1 MEKENRPNAP
11 PQEQTRY
18 GWSTSSLPQQ
28 VLRNGPSGG
37 AIPRSPDPAR
47 FAPMEGALLYQKRI
61 DNSGV
66 CYRHDPRDRD
76 AMRRHVSWGLFV
88 VFLVVVWFAPRLW
101 VRHLGYREARL
112 TETIAQLTTV
122 RDQLK
127 VKRGRLGD
135 RRRVAALAE
144 MGGLHETDEGSYTW
158 FAPRSVD
165 SSAQDAVALLI
176 DRKE

>member
-11 PQEQTRY
+11 LPEQTQY

-28 VLRNGPSGG
+28 VLRHDPSGG
-37 AIPRSPDPAR
+37 AVPRHPPSAR
-47 FAPMEGALLYQKRI
+47 FAPMEGAVLYQKRI

-66 CYRHDPRDRD
+66 RYRHDPRDRD
-76 AMRRHVSWGLFV
+76 SLRRQVSWGLFV
-88 VFLVVVWFAPRLW
+88 VFLVIVWFAPRLW

-112 TETIAQLTTV
+112 TERIAEQTLV

-127 VKRGRLGD
+127 VKIGSLGD

-144 MGGLHETDEGSYTW
+144 MGGLQETDEGSYTW
-158 FAPRSVD
+158 FAPRPVD
-165 SSAQDAVALLI
+165 SASPPAVALLI